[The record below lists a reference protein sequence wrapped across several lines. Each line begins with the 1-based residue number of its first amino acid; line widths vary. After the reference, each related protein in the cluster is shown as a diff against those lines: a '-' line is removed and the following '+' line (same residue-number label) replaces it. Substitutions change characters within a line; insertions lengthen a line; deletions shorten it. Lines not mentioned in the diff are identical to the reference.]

1 MPNPIGKL
9 AQLMRHFGALLVE
22 HFRLAMAGWL
32 DAGHTGG
39 G

>member
-1 MPNPIGKL
+1 MANPIGKL
-9 AQLMRHFGALLVE
+9 AQIMRNFGALLVE
-22 HFRLAMAGWL
+22 HLRLAMAGWL